1 MSSSIKLNELAAEP
15 NSTPY
20 QFKDIALDV
29 QESKNLNDFGLYQKE
44 NVTDIEASL
53 DLEAISNSIDNIF
66 NTTPGEKILNPAFG
80 LNLKMYLF
88 DPLSYDTAENIGDMI
103 LLGLRKWEPRVVVK
117 NVNVTLD
124 IDQHQYEITLR
135 LEIPSLNNNVMVK
148 TGILDNSGYKT
159 S

>member
-1 MSSSIKLNELAAEP
+1 MSSSIKLNELSAEP
-15 NSTPY
+15 SATPY

-29 QESKNLNDFGLYQKE
+29 RESKNLNDFGLYQKE
-44 NVTDIEASL
+44 NVTDIESSL
-53 DLEAISNSIDNIF
+53 DQEAISNSIDNIF

-88 DPLSYDTAENIGDMI
+88 DPLSYDTAENIADMI
-103 LLGLRKWEPRVVVK
+103 LLGIRKWEPRVNVK

-148 TGILDNSGYKT
+148 TGILNNSGYKT